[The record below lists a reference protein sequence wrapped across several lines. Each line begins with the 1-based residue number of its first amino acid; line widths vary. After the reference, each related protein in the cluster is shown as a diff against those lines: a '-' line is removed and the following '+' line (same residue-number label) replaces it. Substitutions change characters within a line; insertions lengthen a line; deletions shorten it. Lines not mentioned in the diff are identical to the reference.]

1 MHAHLKKKRYHL
13 TLTGVTA
20 ICAWS
25 VGFFSLAALF
35 VPGVGLPAGAAALR
49 VAHDLSVEL
58 IPSAHML
65 VGHDRMNIRV
75 DDRRKLVF
83 ALSER
88 VIQVRVEVEGRPRTF
103 TFSNSELEIPLEPD
117 ERRRTVEAVI
127 VYEAAFNDAVP
138 VQHLNTDNPGFG
150 VTASISEAGT
160 FLLSG
165 AGWYPDLVDGQ
176 DTFVLKVKA
185 PEGVVA
191 VTAGL
196 SLGHTT
202 RDGKTLSEWRIHQP
216 VRGLALSAAAYQV
229 REQKVGDVV
238 AATYFLPP
246 NQDLAP
252 AYLEATVQY
261 LKLYSDL
268 FGPYPFPK
276 FAVVENFFPTGFGFP
291 SYTLLGSTVLRLPF
305 ILSTS
310 LGHEIAHCWWGNGV
324 YVDYESGN
332 WSEGLTTYVSDYL
345 YKEMESPAEARNYRL
360 QALRNYTTL
369 VPPAKDLPLSRFIS
383 RTDTI
388 TKAVGYDK
396 GAMVFHMLR
405 RLIGEDAFW
414 GALRDIY
421 RDRVFQA
428 ASWDDLRQGFEKR
441 LGQSLG
447 DFFEQWVNRKGAP
460 RIRLEAVRKEPLG
473 DGWSVTGRLDQ
484 EKPFFSA
491 DFELALET
499 GSSRMNMT
507 LSLSEASSRFEF
519 TGTSAPKQLVVDADY
534 HSLRRLDPV
543 EIPPAVNSLKSS
555 ASTAVVLCAQAS
567 GGGSGRLA
575 EILVRALGIRNYTI
589 AAEND
594 IGPGSLDDRD
604 VILVGLP
611 RDRQLLRTAPPG
623 LRLEESGFALEG
635 TLAPAD
641 ADSFFG
647 VWTHPNNPMRVV
659 AVFVPGPPAAAETA
673 AAKITHYGRFSYLT
687 FKAGQ
692 NRDKGS
698 WETTRSPVVHRW
710 N

>member
-1 MHAHLKKKRYHL
+1 
-13 TLTGVTA
+13 
-20 ICAWS
+20 
-25 VGFFSLAALF
+25 
-35 VPGVGLPAGAAALR
+35 
-49 VAHDLSVEL
+49 
-58 IPSAHML
+58 
-65 VGHDRMNIRV
+65 
-75 DDRRKLVF
+75 
-83 ALSER
+83 
-88 VIQVRVEVEGRPRTF
+88 
-103 TFSNSELEIPLEPD
+103 
-117 ERRRTVEAVI
+117 
-127 VYEAAFNDAVP
+127 
-138 VQHLNTDNPGFG
+138 
-150 VTASISEAGT
+150 
-160 FLLSG
+160 
-165 AGWYPDLVDGQ
+165 
-176 DTFVLKVKA
+176 VKA

-216 VRGLALSAAAYQV
+216 VRGLALSAAAI
-229 REQKVGDVV
+229 RCGAESRRCGGGHL
-238 AATYFLPP
+238 FSPP

-268 FGPYPFPK
+268 FGPYPFPSLR
-276 FAVVENFFPTGFGFP
+276 VVENFFPTGFGFP

-428 ASWDDLRQGFEKR
+428 ASWDDLRQAFEKR
-441 LGQSLG
+441 SGQFLG

-473 DGWSVTGRLDQ
+473 DGWSVTGRVDQ
-484 EKPFFSA
+484 EKPFFST
-491 DFELALET
+491 DFELDLET
-499 GSSRMNMT
+499 DNSRMNKHLR
-507 LSLSEASSRFEF
+507 LSRRPPVLNHRARRRSKLAVRSGR
-519 TGTSAPKQLVVDADY
+519 
-534 HSLRRLDPV
+534 HSLRRLDP
-543 EIPPAVNSLKSS
+543 
-555 ASTAVVLCAQAS
+555 T
-567 GGGSGRLA
+567 
-575 EILVRALGIRNYTI
+575 
-589 AAEND
+589 
-594 IGPGSLDDRD
+594 
-604 VILVGLP
+604 
-611 RDRQLLRTAPPG
+611 
-623 LRLEESGFALEG
+623 
-635 TLAPAD
+635 
-641 ADSFFG
+641 
-647 VWTHPNNPMRVV
+647 
-659 AVFVPGPPAAAETA
+659 
-673 AAKITHYGRFSYLT
+673 
-687 FKAGQ
+687 
-692 NRDKGS
+692 
-698 WETTRSPVVHRW
+698 
-710 N
+710 